1 MKKRQLIYIAAFLI
15 GLFASTAQKKG
26 GHNFEKIKTL
36 KINFISSELNLSP
49 EVAEKFWPIYNKY
62 EEMNRQLRSSKV
74 KNIKEEIE
82 KDGTVEELSDE
93 KALELSRKLIQI
105 TNQYAENKRNCFQQL
120 EPILTPQQLLKLH
133 FSEMEFNYKV
143 LRKLKKEKK

>member
-15 GLFASTAQKKG
+15 GLFVSTAQKKG